1 MNESVIKEIKSI
13 YSGRIKSENPA
24 AITPE
29 IQTIK
34 PEKKEHQTFFNGV
47 IDKLNIIVP
56 KKLCFLMTVFIA
68 SVA

>member
-13 YSGRIKSENPA
+13 YSARIKSNNPT

-29 IQTIK
+29 IQAIR
-34 PEKKEHQTFFNGV
+34 PDAKEHKSFFNGV

-56 KKLCFLMTVFIA
+56 KKD
-68 SVA
+68 

>member
-13 YSGRIKSENPA
+13 YSGRIRSDNPA
-24 AITPE
+24 AVTPE

-34 PEKKEHQTFFNGV
+34 PERKEHKTFFNGV

-56 KKLCFLMTVFIA
+56 KK
-68 SVA
+68 